1 MAEQIT
7 ISQEEY
13 DRLRSGQQ
21 AHEKLF
27 EIIEQL
33 QKQVETVQAQ
43 NAEMHK
49 QMETV
54 QQQMDAFSLH
64 FGRMYASQSIEE
76 TLSAMAE
83 LGTYEMQAAEC
94 HVYSVDAYNSDSMF
108 TVDVNGERSYLLPE
122 ADSLLKQAVEQHQP
136 FIFNDIQSHAEAELF
151 TLGDGTSAQSLN
163 SLLIV
168 PLEDRNGDVIGLAV
182 AKGKQEGFT
191 QEDVEAFNLKDG
203 KIGNTFRMGLEN
215 KALQQKATTDPLTH
229 LQNREGMNQFIKQ
242 QALPHIQHG
251 EPVSVMVFDIDKFKT
266 FNDTYGHEIGDE
278 CLKLVANTLKENLRS
293 SDDSSVF
300 RWGGEEMV
308 VIVPVDEQQAR
319 EIANRLREAVQDNP
333 LPLANGGYAP
343 VTVSCGIAQFETNLS
358 YGISKGNV
366 LKEFET
372 AFKKADDALYFAKE
386 NGRNQVC
393 QSQTIEDVFKGIDL
407 SKAVV
412 SQDNPDNIW
421 KSDETLVAYS
431 DISHFSDTVHE
442 EYSKV
447 LNAFLARVEEK
458 EHTSDIF
465 KSLDNVGVNFVIDK
479 NGVSAELEEYAPIGK
494 EKGKRVSVMLTENEQ
509 SSAADAVA
517 NYMQEHGMPIPD
529 FLQELV
535 VPLTQEQQEVL
546 EVLDK
551 MSKGEDFMMNG
562 ESGTGMSGTGMNEDT
577 KAFFNS
583 TADALESMMAV
594 MDYVIDKNDKGQ
606 YMIFDQQTETYLE
619 NYDNS
624 DGTYSGNTFKNAQ
637 EIVDRVWTAI
647 EEQIIENIR
656 DAIEDVLPSISPA
669 RYEEAGLTPPS
680 EVPSGSVQEID
691 ALLKADWLL
700 KNEMLAE
707 GYDADIKYI
716 DLLANHIE
724 DVNLER
730 LFSEKWFGYVMVDD
744 IDRDVAQYDPET
756 KILDVRVD
764 VADELVTELL
774 RSTDFDFGKQEQDVR
789 SGSVLDLPE
798 AGIEYAD
805 LYAMYHEDNSPDS
818 FMLSLQMADGNKQY
832 FYSHADTAKD
842 ERSMVVD
849 ENVKNAINNAV
860 TDHFNGK
867 DLSEVFAEI
876 HEAET
881 EHE

>member
-333 LPLANGGYAP
+333 LPLANSGYAP

-372 AFKKADDALYFAKE
+372 AFKKADDALYFAKG

-412 SQDNPDNIW
+412 SQDNPENIW
-421 KSDETLVAYS
+421 ENDETLVAYS
-431 DISHFSDTVHE
+431 DISHFSDAVHE

-447 LNAFLARVEEK
+447 LTAFLARVEEK

-465 KSLDNVGVNFVIDK
+465 KSLDNVGVNFVIDR
-479 NGVSAELEEYAPIGK
+479 NGVSAELEEYASIGE
-494 EKGKRVSVMLTENEQ
+494 EKGERVPVMLTENEQ

-535 VPLTQEQQEVL
+535 APLTQEQQEVL
-546 EVLDK
+546 DI
-551 MSKGEDFMMNG
+551 MNKGEDFMMNG
-562 ESGTGMSGTGMNEDT
+562 ESGTGMNEDT
-577 KAFFNS
+577 KVFFNS
-583 TADALESMMAV
+583 TAEALESMMAV

-700 KNEMLAE
+700 KNEMITA

-730 LFSEKWFGYVMVDD
+730 LFSEKWFGFVMVDD

-842 ERSMVVD
+842 ERPMVVD

-860 TDHFNGK
+860 TDHFSGK

>member
-136 FIFNDIQSHAEAELF
+136 FIFNDIQSHAGAELF

-366 LKEFET
+366 LNEFET

-431 DISHFSDTVHE
+431 DISHFSDAVNE

-447 LNAFLARVEEK
+447 LTAFLARVEEK

-479 NGVSAELEEYAPIGK
+479 NGVSAELEEYASIGE
-494 EKGKRVSVMLTENEQ
+494 EKGKRVPVMLTENEQ

-535 VPLTQEQQEVL
+535 KPLTQEQQKVL

-562 ESGTGMSGTGMNEDT
+562 ESGTGMNEDT
-577 KAFFNS
+577 KAFFNT

-669 RYEEAGLTPPS
+669 KYEEAGLTPPS

-700 KNEMLAE
+700 KNEMITA

-730 LFSEKWFGYVMVDD
+730 LFSEKWFGFVMVDD

-774 RSTDFDFGKQEQDVR
+774 RSTDFDFGKQERDVR

-832 FYSHADTAKD
+832 FYSHADTTKD
-842 ERSMVVD
+842 ERPMVVD

-867 DLSEVFAEI
+867 DLSEVFVEI

>member
-94 HVYSVDAYNSDSMF
+94 YVYSVDAYNSDSMF
-108 TVDVNGERSYLLPE
+108 TVDVNGERSYILPE

-431 DISHFSDTVHE
+431 DISHFSDAVHE

-479 NGVSAELEEYAPIGK
+479 NGISAELEEYAPIGE

-509 SSAADAVA
+509 SSAADAVV

-535 VPLTQEQQEVL
+535 APLTQEQQEVL
-546 EVLDK
+546 DK
-551 MSKGEDFMMNG
+551 MNKGEDFMMNG
-562 ESGTGMSGTGMNEDT
+562 ESGTGMNEDT

-700 KNEMLAE
+700 KNEMITA

-730 LFSEKWFGYVMVDD
+730 LFSEKWFGFVMVDD

-756 KILDVRVD
+756 KILDVRID

-832 FYSHADTAKD
+832 FYSHADTAKG
-842 ERSMVVD
+842 ERPMVVD

-860 TDHFNGK
+860 TDHFSGK